1 VGGDSISAEYHLG
14 LLLLLIDLG
23 GFVAPAIQ
31 LAQKCSTD
39 WPILYWGSGLVDMP
53 ELEEPRCSVMATR
66 SSTFMRLP
74 SFLPHETLFELA
86 QPLRHLSILAAN
98 HLVVLGLRRVAVE
111 RLFRHDGGALRD
123 TMLGAR
129 LVGHTSLHTCS
140 HMSMGKC
147 HHT

>member
-74 SFLPHETLFELA
+74 SCHMKPCSSLRSRFDICPFSPPIISLCWACVGWQLSGLFA
-86 QPLRHLSILAAN
+86 MM
-98 HLVVLGLRRVAVE
+98 
-111 RLFRHDGGALRD
+111 GA
-123 TMLGAR
+123 
-129 LVGHTSLHTCS
+129 H
-140 HMSMGKC
+140 
-147 HHT
+147 